1 MRTRPVGPRRTW
13 RRAALAVASAS
24 VIIVGSLP
32 GVSIAAPTR
41 PAAVTG
47 DSQPAAVTG
56 DYCGGQCNDILPPGQ
71 NGNATL
77 LDILAH
83 KAFGTRPAHSADQLD
98 KYANLIYNY
107 AGLTDAQISSFY
119 NSAALGVPPR
129 QIERTERPRS
139 DVTIVRDKAT
149 GIPHI
154 TGTTRA
160 GTMFGAG
167 VAGAQDRLFV
177 MDLMRHIGRGQ
188 LTPFAGGA
196 PGNQLLEQSLWRSA
210 PYTEADLQA
219 QVDRL
224 RRQGTDGAQLFDD
237 ATNYVAG
244 INQYITACMTARPV
258 YCPGEYVLTGHL
270 DAITNAGGP
279 EPFTLTDLIAIG
291 AVIGGLFGGGGG
303 AEMQSA
309 LVRIAARAK
318 YGTTVGD
325 QVWQGFREQN
335 DPEAVL
341 TLHDGQSFPYGAAPA
356 DQSGVA
362 LPDAGSASFEPL
374 VYDKTGSAATSA
386 ASGAA
391 ASTGVLPGLSIG
403 TAHRGMSNAVVI
415 SGAKSTT
422 GHPIAVFGPQT
433 GYYSPQLLMIE
444 ELNGPGISSR
454 GIAFAG
460 LSMYVLIGR
469 GPDYSWS
476 ATSAIQDV
484 TDTYAVPLCETNG
497 SAPTVNSRAYLWRG
511 TCTPMEVLERTNKWT
526 PTVADGTPAGSY
538 RLQMLRT
545 KYGLVQWRGKV
556 GGQPV
561 AFTILRSTY
570 QHEADSAL
578 GLQRFNDPESMRTA
592 AGFVNAA
599 SEIRY
604 AFNWF
609 YVNSTQS
616 AYFTS
621 GLTPVRNARTDP
633 NLPVR
638 ADPAYEWQGWNP
650 DDNSAS
656 YLPAAL
662 HPQAVDQDYFVS
674 WNNKQAKDFSAA
686 DGNFS
691 FGSVQRADLLDA
703 RVKAALSGGA
713 KLDRAGTVR
722 IVEDAAT
729 VDLRAERLLPNLL
742 RVLNS
747 QPSTDPAVADAV
759 AKLTAWKQAGARRI
773 ETSPGSKVYR
783 NADTIRIFD
792 AWFPLL
798 VAGEFKAPLGA
809 DLYSALVNAL
819 QINESPSGGQRGDVG
834 SIPVSTNEAQ
844 PHKGSSFQYGWWGY
858 VDKDI
863 RAVLGD
869 PVVGPLPRT
878 FCGDGAL
885 AACAQVLASTLAE
898 AAAQPAAQVYP
909 ADATCTTAGNQWCA
923 DSIVQ
928 SAVGGITHPPI
939 AWQNRPTYQQVVSL
953 PTGRS

>member
-1 MRTRPVGPRRTW
+1 MRTHPVGRRRTW
-13 RRAALAVASAS
+13 GRAALAAASAS
-24 VIIVGSLP
+24 MIMIGTLP
-32 GVSIAAPTR
+32 GVSIAAPAR
-41 PAAVTG
+41 PSAVT
-47 DSQPAAVTG
+47 

-77 LDILAH
+77 LDIIAH
-83 KAFGTRPAHSADQLD
+83 KALGTRPAHSADQLD

-107 AGLTDAQISSFY
+107 AGLTDAQLTNFY
-119 NSAALGVPPR
+119 NSAALGVPAW
-129 QIERTERPRS
+129 QVERVERPRP
-139 DVTIVRDKAT
+139 DVTIVRDRAT
-149 GIPHI
+149 GVPHI

-167 VAGAQDRLFV
+167 FAGAEDRLFV
-177 MDLMRHIGRGQ
+177 MDLLRHIGRGQ
-188 LTPFAGGA
+188 LTSFAGGA
-196 PGNQLLEQSLWRSA
+196 PGNQLLEQSLWRTA
-210 PYTEADLQA
+210 PYHEADLQA

-224 RRQGTDGAQLFDD
+224 RAQGTEGAQLFDD

-270 DAITNAGGP
+270 DAITNEGGP
-279 EPFTLTDLIAIG
+279 EPFALTDLIAIG

-341 TLHDGQSFPYGAAPA
+341 TLHDGQSFPYGASPA

-362 LPDAGSASFEPL
+362 MPDAGTATFEPL
-374 VYDKTGSAATSA
+374 VYDRTGSAATSPA
-386 ASGAA
+386 AGSAG
-391 ASTGVLPGLSIG
+391 TGVLPGLTIG
-403 TAHRGMSNAVVI
+403 TAHQGMSNAVVI

-422 GHPIAVFGPQT
+422 GHPIAVYGPQT

-484 TDTYAVPLCETNG
+484 TDTYAVPLCETDG
-497 SAPTVNSRAYLWRG
+497 STPTVNSQAYLWRG
-511 TCTPMEVLERTNKWT
+511 TCTPMDVLEHTNKWT

-538 RLQMLRT
+538 RLRTLRT

-556 GGQPV
+556 DGLPV

-592 AGFVNAA
+592 AGFLNSA

-609 YVNSTQS
+609 YINSTQS

-621 GLTPVRNARTDP
+621 GLTPARNDRTDP
-633 NLPVR
+633 NLPTR
-638 ADPAYEWQGWNP
+638 ADPAYEWEGWNP

-656 YLPAAL
+656 YLPAAQ
-662 HPQAVDQDYFVS
+662 HPHAIDQDYFVS
-674 WNNKQAKDFSAA
+674 WNNKQARDFSAA

-691 FGSVQRADLLDA
+691 FGSVQRVDLLDE
-703 RVKAALSGGA
+703 RVKAALAAGA

-722 IVEDAAT
+722 IAEDAAT

-759 AKLTAWKQAGARRI
+759 AKLTAWRQAGARRV

-783 NADTIRIFD
+783 YADAIRIFD

-798 VAGEFKAPLGA
+798 VAGEFKAPLGT
-809 DLYSALVNAL
+809 DLYSALVDAL
-819 QINESPSGGQRGDVG
+819 QINESPSSGQQGDVSG
-834 SIPVSTNEAQ
+834 LPTSTNEAQ
-844 PHKGSSFQYGWWGY
+844 LHKGSSFQYGWWGY

-869 PVVGPLPRT
+869 PVAGALPKT
-878 FCGDGAL
+878 FCGNGVL
-885 AACAQVLASTLAE
+885 SACAQVLASALAQ

-909 ADATCTTAGNQWCA
+909 ADTTCTTAGNQWCA

-928 SAVGGITHPPI
+928 TPVGGITDPPI
-939 AWQNRPTYQQVVSL
+939 AWQNRPTYQQVVSF
-953 PTGRS
+953 PAGRG

>member
-1 MRTRPVGPRRTW
+1 MRTRPVGRRRTW
-13 RRAALAVASAS
+13 GRAALAVASAS
-24 VIIVGSLP
+24 AIMIGALP
-32 GVSIAAPTR
+32 GVSIAAPAR
-41 PAAVTG
+41 PAAVT
-47 DSQPAAVTG
+47 

-83 KAFGTRPAHSADQLD
+83 KALGTRPAHSADQLD

-107 AGLTDAQISSFY
+107 AGLTDAQLTNFY
-119 NSAALGVPPR
+119 NSAALGVPTW
-129 QIERTERPRS
+129 QVERIERPRA
-139 DVTIVRDKAT
+139 DVTIVRDRAT

-167 VAGAQDRLFV
+167 FAGAEDRLFV
-177 MDLMRHIGRGQ
+177 MDLLRHIGRGQ

-210 PYTEADLQA
+210 PYREADLQA

-224 RRQGTDGAQLFDD
+224 REQGAEGAQLFDD

-270 DAITNAGGP
+270 DAITNEGGP
-279 EPFTLTDLIAIG
+279 EPFALTDLIAIG

-362 LPDAGSASFEPL
+362 MPDAGTATFEPL
-374 VYDKTGSAATSA
+374 VYDRTGSAATSPA
-386 ASGAA
+386 AGSAG
-391 ASTGVLPGLSIG
+391 TGVLPGLTIG
-403 TAHRGMSNAVVI
+403 TAHQGMSNAVVI

-422 GHPIAVFGPQT
+422 GHPIAVYGPQT

-476 ATSAIQDV
+476 ATSAIHDV
-484 TDTYAVPLCETNG
+484 TDTYAVPLCEPDG
-497 SAPTVNSRAYLWRG
+497 STPTVNSQAYLWRG
-511 TCTPMEVLERTNKWT
+511 TCTPMDVLEHTNKWT
-526 PTVADGTPAGSY
+526 PTVADSTPAGSY
-538 RLQMLRT
+538 RLRTLRT

-592 AGFVNAA
+592 VGFLNSA

-609 YVNSTQS
+609 YVNSAQS

-621 GLTPVRNARTDP
+621 GLTPMRNDRTDP
-633 NLPVR
+633 NLPTR
-638 ADPAYEWQGWNP
+638 ADPAYEWEGWNP

-656 YLPAAL
+656 YLPAAQ
-662 HPQAVDQDYFVS
+662 HPHAIDQDYFVS

-691 FGSVQRADLLDA
+691 FGSVHRGDLLDE
-703 RVKAALSGGA
+703 RVKAALAGGA

-722 IVEDAAT
+722 IAEDAAT

-742 RVLNS
+742 RMLNS

-759 AKLTAWKQAGARRI
+759 AKLTAWRQAGARRI

-783 NADTIRIFD
+783 YADAIRIFD

-809 DLYSALVNAL
+809 DLYSALVDAL
-819 QINESPSGGQRGDVG
+819 QINESPSGGQQGDV
-834 SIPVSTNEAQ
+834 SDLPTSTNEAQ
-844 PHKGSSFQYGWWGY
+844 LHKGSSFQYGWWGY

-869 PVVGPLPRT
+869 PVAAAFPKT
-878 FCGDGAL
+878 FCGDGVL
-885 AACAQVLASTLAE
+885 SACAQVLASTLVQ
-898 AAAQPAAQVYP
+898 AAAQPATEVYP

-928 SAVGGITHPPI
+928 TPVGGITDPPI
-939 AWQNRPTYQQVVSL
+939 AWQNRPTYQQVVSF
-953 PTGRS
+953 PAGRG